1 MIPPGCFVEAAT
13 PDDVAELMEV
23 ERACFSHPWN
33 ARHFLDSMA
42 DAPHGRV
49 LVVRMA
55 AGAAGPAIVA
65 YCVVLLAGVEM
76 QLYNVAV
83 HPSWRGR
90 GLGRWLMQM
99 VLERGRRQGAQTVLL
114 EVRRGNEAA
123 RRLYE
128 SLGFTVLS
136 TRRNYY
142 RDPVEDALVMERQ
155 LP

>member
-1 MIPPGCFVEAAT
+1 MTAPGCFVEAAT
-13 PDDVAELMEV
+13 PDDLAALMEL
-23 ERACFSHPWN
+23 ERACFTHPWS

-42 DAPHGRV
+42 DPPRGRV
-49 LVVRMA
+49 LVVRA
-55 AGAAGPAIVA
+55 ARAGEERAIVA
-65 YCVVLLAGVEM
+65 YCVVFLAGAEL

-83 HPSWRGR
+83 HPAWRGR
-90 GLGRWLMQM
+90 GLGRWMMEM

-114 EVRRGNEAA
+114 EVRKGNQAA

-136 TRRNYY
+136 TRRDYY
-142 RDPVEDALVMERQ
+142 RDPVDDALVMERL